1 MKKLKIISYL
11 KPLSIIP
18 ALVLLYFIS
27 SHNKLIAGVIVMI
40 LFVYMVISSYLEI
53 IKKKTISK
61 IIAIPFNLA
70 YILLLIWLFDLVFLD
85 QELNISSFPLKYKR
99 SDISFLVA
107 IFLSLL
113 ICIREIIISLKN
125 PYVNKS

>member
-1 MKKLKIISYL
+1 MKKTKIIGYL
-11 KPLSIIP
+11 KPLSTIP
-18 ALVLLYFIS
+18 ALVFLYFIS
-27 SHNKLIAGVIVMI
+27 PPNNLIFGAMAMI
-40 LFVYMVISSYLEI
+40 LFVYMAISSYLEI

-61 IIAIPFNLA
+61 IMAIPFILV
-70 YILLLIWLFDLVFLD
+70 YISLFIWLFYLVFID
-85 QELNISSFPLKYKR
+85 DELNISSLPLKDKISY
-99 SDISFLVA
+99 ISFLVA

>member
-1 MKKLKIISYL
+1 MKKMKIISYL
-11 KPLSIIP
+11 KSLSIIP

-61 IIAIPFNLA
+61 IIAIPFNLV
-70 YILLLIWLFDLVFLD
+70 YISLLILLFDMVFTD
-85 QELNISSFPLKYKR
+85 EELNISSLTLKGKIR
-99 SDISFLVA
+99 IISLLVA
-107 IFLSLL
+107 SFLSLL